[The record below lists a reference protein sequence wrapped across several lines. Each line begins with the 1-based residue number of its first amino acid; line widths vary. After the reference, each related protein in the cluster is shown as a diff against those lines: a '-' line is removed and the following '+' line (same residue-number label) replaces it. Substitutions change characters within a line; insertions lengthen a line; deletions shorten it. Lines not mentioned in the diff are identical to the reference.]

1 MSIRFACRCGKKLK
15 APDDKIGRK
24 ILCPECGS
32 PVTVPDSSTVTVA
45 TVAAGASDTATDLLR
60 GTGEKGKKPR
70 PHVAFD
76 DGSPDTET
84 GYDYV
89 ATAKQFVLTVVPGI
103 ALIVLIC
110 GGAYLISS
118 AIMSSTPDHP
128 DLAEVTGTVTLD
140 GVPLVGA
147 NVEFRPDAGREAGS
161 KIGAST
167 GLTDKEG
174 RYTLEFVRDIEGAAL
189 GRHEVLI
196 RARDARGRLLPPE
209 YNSQTELTADVVE
222 GENDIPFDL
231 TSER

>member
-76 DGSPDTET
+76 DGTPDTET
-84 GYDYV
+84 GYDFV
-89 ATAKQFVLTVVPGI
+89 ESAKQLVLTVVPGV
-103 ALIVLIC
+103 ALIVLVC
-110 GGAYLISS
+110 GGAYLISN
-118 AIMSSTPDHP
+118 AVMSSSPEHP

-147 NVEFRPDAGREAGS
+147 NVEFRPDAGKKAGS
-161 KIGAST
+161 KVGAST
-167 GLTDKEG
+167 GLTDENGK
-174 RYTLEFVRDIEGAAL
+174 YTLLFVRDIEGAAL

-196 RARDARGRLLPPE
+196 HARDARGRRLPSE
-209 YNSQTELTADVVE
+209 YNSQTELTAMVLE
-222 GENDIPFDL
+222 GENDIPFEL